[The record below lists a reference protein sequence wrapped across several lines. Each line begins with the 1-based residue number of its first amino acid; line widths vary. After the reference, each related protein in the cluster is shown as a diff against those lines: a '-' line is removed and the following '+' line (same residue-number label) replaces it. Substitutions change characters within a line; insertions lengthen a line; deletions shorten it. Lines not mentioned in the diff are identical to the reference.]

1 MTAKIIIIG
10 AGASG
15 LAAAIAAGRIFKETG
30 AEEDNPVIL
39 LERMSSAGKKILAT
53 GNGRCNF
60 TNKNMSPVCF
70 HSDTQ
75 APFSKVLEQFTQSDT
90 EDFFRELGI
99 VIKERDGYLYPM
111 SGQASSM
118 LDVLLMEIRQLP
130 VKLITQCEI
139 KDIRRTKR
147 GFSLEDLDGRRYSAS
162 RIIVAAGGRACP
174 SLGSNGSGYA
184 LAKSLGHRI
193 VPPVPALTG
202 LYSTQKYFKQVAGVR
217 VDGQITLY
225 SINNG
230 EHLPMVQDRGEL
242 QLTDYGISGI
252 PAFQIS
258 RFASRSLQKGIAV
271 EASLDFMPDMD
282 NGRLFMFLLQRAQV
296 RPDKKTDEFLTGM
309 FNQKLC
315 ALLIRLSQIDPE
327 KPAKGLTKKELHR
340 LVTFIKDLRTPISKT
355 GDFDRAQVC
364 AGGVDGSQ
372 INIHMESKIVP
383 GLYFT
388 GELVDVDG
396 ICGGY
401 NLQWAWSSGYV
412 AGYNAALSCSDSSRS
427 SIRHPV

>member
-1 MTAKIIIIG
+1 
-10 AGASG
+10 
-15 LAAAIAAGRIFKETG
+15 
-30 AEEDNPVIL
+30 
-39 LERMSSAGKKILAT
+39 
-53 GNGRCNF
+53 
-60 TNKNMSPVCF
+60 MSPVCF

-230 EHLPMVQDRGEL
+230 EQFTHGPGPGRAAAYRLWYFRDTRISSQPFRFPLPAKRDRCGSV
-242 QLTDYGISGI
+242 I
-252 PAFQIS
+252 
-258 RFASRSLQKGIAV
+258 RFHA
-271 EASLDFMPDMD
+271 DMD

-296 RPDKKTDEFLTGM
+296 RPDKK
-309 FNQKLC
+309 N
-315 ALLIRLSQIDPE
+315 R
-327 KPAKGLTKKELHR
+327 
-340 LVTFIKDLRTPISKT
+340 
-355 GDFDRAQVC
+355 
-364 AGGVDGSQ
+364 
-372 INIHMESKIVP
+372 
-383 GLYFT
+383 
-388 GELVDVDG
+388 
-396 ICGGY
+396 
-401 NLQWAWSSGYV
+401 
-412 AGYNAALSCSDSSRS
+412 
-427 SIRHPV
+427 